1 MSDWKQRLTKTL
13 EPILRLPDPRQK
25 LSAYD
30 NMPYAIFHYPPEDEF
45 QIRKE
50 LGLLRTRLEQAG
62 KRITTISL
70 AECLAVSLDREGMT
84 FPEIASAEKVS
95 GVAQMNNTFTS
106 VLENLQP
113 LTEIVAARLPDGSQ
127 PGREIFF
134 IVRAGALFPFYR
146 TSALL
151 EQLMGRTVCPGI
163 LFYPG
168 SFDGVTGLSFMGA
181 FDPEPN
187 YRPRIF

>member
-1 MSDWKQRLTKTL
+1 MSEWKQRLTKVL
-13 EPILRLPDPRQK
+13 EPILRLPDPRKK

-50 LGLLRTRLEQAG
+50 LALLRTRLEQAG
-62 KRITTISL
+62 KRITIISL
-70 AECLAVSLDREGMT
+70 AECLAVSLEREGMT
-84 FPEIASAEKVS
+84 IAEIALAEKTS
-95 GVAQMNNTFTS
+95 GVAQMNSTLHS
-106 VLENLQP
+106 VLEELQP
-113 LTEIVAARLPDGSQ
+113 LTEIVASRLPDSSQ
-127 PGREIFF
+127 PDQDIFF

-151 EQLMGRTVCPGI
+151 EQLMGRTACPGI

-168 SFDGVTGLSFMGA
+168 TFDGVTGLSFMGA

>member
-1 MSDWKQRLTKTL
+1 MSEWKQRLTKVL
-13 EPILRLPDPRQK
+13 EPILRLPDPRKK

-45 QIRKE
+45 QMRKE
-50 LGLLRTRLEQAG
+50 IALLRTRLEQAG
-62 KRITTISL
+62 KRITIISL
-70 AECLAVSLDREGMT
+70 AECLAVSLEREGMT
-84 FPEIASAEKVS
+84 VAEIALAEKTS
-95 GVAQMNNTFTS
+95 GVAQMNSTLHS
-106 VLENLQP
+106 VLEELQP
-113 LTEIVAARLPDGSQ
+113 LTEIVASRLPDSSQ
-127 PGREIFF
+127 PDQDIFF

-151 EQLMGRTVCPGI
+151 EQLMGRTACPGV

-168 SFDGVTGLSFMGA
+168 TFDGVTGLSFMGA

>member
-1 MSDWKQRLTKTL
+1 MSEWKQRLTKVL
-13 EPILRLPDPRQK
+13 EPILRLPDPRKK

-50 LGLLRTRLEQAG
+50 LALLRTRLEQAG
-62 KRITTISL
+62 KRITIISL
-70 AECLAVSLDREGMT
+70 AECLAVSLEREGMT
-84 FPEIASAEKVS
+84 VAEIALAEKTS
-95 GVAQMNNTFTS
+95 GVAQMNSTLHS
-106 VLENLQP
+106 VLEELQP
-113 LTEIVAARLPDGSQ
+113 LTEIVASRLPDSSQ
-127 PGREIFF
+127 PDQDIFF
-134 IVRAGALFPFYR
+134 VVRAGALFPFYR

-151 EQLMGRTVCPGI
+151 EQLMGRTACPGV

-168 SFDGVTGLSFMGA
+168 TFDGVTGLSFMGA